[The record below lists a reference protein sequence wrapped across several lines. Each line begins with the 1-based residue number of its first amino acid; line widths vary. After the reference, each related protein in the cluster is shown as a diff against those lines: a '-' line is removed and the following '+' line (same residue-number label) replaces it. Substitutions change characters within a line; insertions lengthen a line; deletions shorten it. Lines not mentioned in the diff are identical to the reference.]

1 MTASLIST
9 VEGAIPSIVK
19 ALLSPSEIEFLA
31 IDIDAVPRQVEAVI
45 YTIAVHASALLEMVI
60 ADLNPVAATGAYNLS
75 QRLDL
80 LTTIK
85 TELDA
90 VLVPPAG
97 SAVLKLLPTIIGQV
111 QTYLQQSGMI
121 PVATPTRALMAHIE
135 LLPLLAQQQAIIAKY
150 VTPTANPD
158 PNVPDTPVD
167 LAAPPAP
174 SEGSV

>member
-19 ALLSPSEIEFLA
+19 ALLSPSEMESLA
-31 IDIDAVPRQVEAVI
+31 IDAVPRQVEAVV
-45 YTIAVHASALLEMVI
+45 YTVAVHVSSLLETAI
-60 ADLNPVAATGAYNLS
+60 ADMTVVVGIGAGNLS
-75 QRLDL
+75 PLLTL

-85 TELDA
+85 GELDA